1 MTLSQKNY
9 LEHLCYEFG
18 YKIKSEF
25 ITKKQAG
32 LLIGF
37 LIGSAEQPTNLFELL
52 EYDLG
57 ENYNG

>member
-1 MTLSQKNY
+1 MITINQRSY
-9 LEHLCYEFG
+9 LEYLCSEHG
-18 YKIKSEF
+18 YKIKSNL

-32 LLIGF
+32 VLIGF

-57 ENYNG
+57 GTKE